1 MDTDITT
8 AIEVITTGI
17 MDVPTGITAITPIR
31 AIGPIGITI
40 GIMIGMTTIPTAGI
54 TAATIGRIIMASMI
68 TLTQAI
74 ARIGIG
80 TDSLPNRKIRLLS
93 FCSSALQML

>member
-1 MDTDITT
+1 M
-8 AIEVITTGI
+8 
-17 MDVPTGITAITPIR
+17 AITPIR
-31 AIGPIGITI
+31 AIGRI
-40 GIMIGMTTIPTAGI
+40 GIMIGMTTVPTAGI

-80 TDSLPNRKIRLLS
+80 TDSLPNRKIRLLP
-93 FCSSALQML
+93 FCSPTLQML